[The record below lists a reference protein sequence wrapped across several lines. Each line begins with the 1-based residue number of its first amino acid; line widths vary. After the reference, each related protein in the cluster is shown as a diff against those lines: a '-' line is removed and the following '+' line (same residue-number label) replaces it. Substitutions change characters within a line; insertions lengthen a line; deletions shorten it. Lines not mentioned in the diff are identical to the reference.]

1 MADLRRTDLDHVGGY
16 NFTVEI
22 SGISAG
28 FFKGV
33 DGLNAEIEVIEFQD
47 GDDLFLRKRP
57 GRAKFGDVTLK
68 KGYIVTA
75 DLQDWWRAC
84 RDGQYDRR
92 DISIILNDNAANEI
106 RRWNL
111 YGCWPKEW
119 KISGFDGKGADAA
132 TEEIV
137 FVVEDMQI
145 A

>member
-1 MADLRRTDLDHVGGY
+1 MPTRRAELDHVGAY

-22 SGISAG
+22 SGVAAG

-33 DGLNAEIEVIEFQD
+33 DGINAEIEVIEFQD

-68 KGYIVTA
+68 KGYIVTEE
-75 DLQDWWRAC
+75 LQTWWRDC
-84 RDGQYDRR
+84 RDGKYDRR
-92 DISIILNDNAANEI
+92 DIAINLRGNDEGVI
-106 RRWNL
+106 RTWNL
-111 YGCWPKEW
+111 FGCWPKQW
-119 KISGFDGKGADAA
+119 KVNGFDGKGNDVV
-132 TEEIV
+132 TEEIT

>member
-1 MADLRRTDLDHVGGY
+1 MPTRRATLDHVGAY
-16 NFTVEI
+16 NFMVEI
-22 SGISAG
+22 SGVNAG
-28 FFKGV
+28 YFKGV
-33 DGLNAEIEVIEFQD
+33 DGINSEIEVIEFQD

-92 DISIILNDNAANEI
+92 DISIVLNDNAGNEI

-111 YGCWPKEW
+111 YGCWPKAW
-119 KISGFDGKGADAA
+119 KINSLDGKGNDPDRKS
-132 TEEIV
+132 
-137 FVVEDMQI
+137 VV
-145 A
+145 